1 MLTSNFNLWDL
12 TNMVRSPQFI
22 EENKDRY
29 HGHALIRPD
38 VRFHGFADVSEID
51 SILNKEVINSTEV
64 LQHNRTFDM
73 ISDVS
78 GSVVNIDAYLNGEP
92 EDMYN
97 FVSSESNIVE
107 DLNIYISLSW
117 KVPVQDIAAAAQR
130 IKAYVESRPANVSLN
145 INIRTDYRKVWYV
158 GKTQSLKN
166 RRVGVDKHTLLLNV
180 ASADDYLT
188 PQVINLIGHPIFY
201 RWVILGYKSAQL
213 DSNCTV
219 EQCPTDWM
227 NFINGN
233 SNEVYNQIEDNSLH
247 LVFQDANHTFP
258 MTISDFFCFEKK
270 VKKGGYYAIHDC
282 GSHIAPKTGYQ
293 YMGSEDDEDMYISCR
308 KAIKRIGL
316 LDNKFEGWELVFDEA
331 DTENLMGGICVFR
344 KI

>member
-22 EENKDRY
+22 ESNKGRY
-29 HGHALIRPD
+29 HGHALEMPD
-38 VRFHGFADVSEID
+38 IGFHGFADVSEID
-51 SILNKEVINSTEV
+51 TILNKEVINSTEV
-64 LQHNRTFDM
+64 LQHQKTFDM
-73 ISDVS
+73 VSDVS

-117 KVPVQDIAAAAQR
+117 KVPVQDIAAAAAR

-166 RRVGVDKHTLLLNV
+166 RRVGVDKHTLILNV

-188 PQVINLIGHPIFY
+188 SQVINLIGHPIFY
-201 RWVILGYKSAQL
+201 RWVIIQYICGKL
-213 DSNCTV
+213 DSNCNV
-219 EQCPTDWM
+219 EQCPTDWV
-227 NFINGN
+227 NF
-233 SNEVYNQIEDNSLH
+233 L
-247 LVFQDANHTFP
+247 TFN
-258 MTISDFFCFEKK
+258 
-270 VKKGGYYAIHDC
+270 
-282 GSHIAPKTGYQ
+282 KT
-293 YMGSEDDEDMYISCR
+293 
-308 KAIKRIGL
+308 
-316 LDNKFEGWELVFDEA
+316 W
-331 DTENLMGGICVFR
+331 
-344 KI
+344 

>member
-22 EENKDRY
+22 ESNKDRY
-29 HGHALIRPD
+29 NGHALETPD
-38 VRFHGFADVSEID
+38 IGFHGFSSVSEID
-51 SILNKEVINSTEV
+51 DILNKEVINSTEV
-64 LQHNRTFDM
+64 LQHQKTFDM
-73 ISDVS
+73 VSDVS

-117 KVPVQDIAAAAQR
+117 KVPVQDIAAAAAR

-158 GKTQSLKN
+158 GRTQSLKN

-201 RWVILGYKSAQL
+201 RWVIIQYIAGTH
-213 DSNCTV
+213 DSNMSI
-219 EQCPTDWM
+219 EKCPTDWID
-227 NFINGN
+227 FI
-233 SNEVYNQIEDNSLH
+233 
-247 LVFQDANHTFP
+247 TFN
-258 MTISDFFCFEKK
+258 
-270 VKKGGYYAIHDC
+270 
-282 GSHIAPKTGYQ
+282 KT
-293 YMGSEDDEDMYISCR
+293 
-308 KAIKRIGL
+308 
-316 LDNKFEGWELVFDEA
+316 W
-331 DTENLMGGICVFR
+331 
-344 KI
+344 